1 MDYNRIVKRNMNK
14 ILICIFFF
22 IFSFT
27 YAENTTTKI
36 SNSSYNYC
44 KIVIKNTDNNISSK
58 IICKNNEK
66 FLLPIEGYDKNS
78 CITASYDWPIDA
90 KETTIACSLSHKHG
104 EVNLLFVK

>member
-1 MDYNRIVKRNMNK
+1 MDYNRIVKRHMYK
-14 ILICIFFF
+14 ILIYIFFF
-22 IFSFT
+22 IFSFA
-27 YAENTTTKI
+27 YAENPTTKI
-36 SNSSYNYC
+36 SKSNYNYC

-78 CITASYDWPIDA
+78 CITASYDWPIGA